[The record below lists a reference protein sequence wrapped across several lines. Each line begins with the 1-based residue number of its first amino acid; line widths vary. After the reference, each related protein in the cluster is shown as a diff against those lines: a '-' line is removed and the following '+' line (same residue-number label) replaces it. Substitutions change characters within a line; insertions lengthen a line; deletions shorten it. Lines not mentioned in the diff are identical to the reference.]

1 MKSDMKPQKVT
12 IGVVSLPSKFRHY
25 VVPSKETSAYIQ
37 VRLTQLEH
45 HTLSGH
51 FNHSW
56 SVESGRP
63 RLETCPGSHGG
74 VCAA

>member
-45 HTLSGH
+45 HTLS
-51 FNHSW
+51 SQ
-56 SVESGRP
+56 SVTATSATLGW
-63 RLETCPGSHGG
+63 
-74 VCAA
+74 